1 MRKKWFELV
10 AVAIALVGTSIGFW
24 VQFSQRR
31 ERDLNALTAMYTL
44 KENEDQLKKLQA
56 NIDEIVSKK
65 ISEAPRISV
74 DAASLDARF
83 KDIDKKITSVGEQT
97 LAVRQAINPLK
108 PDEVLT
114 IARLTDEVK
123 ALDKDF
129 GDLKQELSAQ
139 QKDFQE
145 SVVRE
150 IKVSSDST
158 GLILVVLIPL
168 VLNFL
173 YTVWKD
179 FRKGREA
186 GNES

>member
-1 MRKKWFELV
+1 MFELL
-10 AVAIALVGTSIGFW
+10 AVAITMIGITVGIYT
-24 VQFSQRR
+24 QFSERR
-31 ERDLNALTAMYTL
+31 ARDVTAMYAL
-44 KENEDQLKKLQA
+44 VENEAQLNKLQA
-56 NIDEIVSKK
+56 NIDDIVNKK
-65 ISEAPRISV
+65 ISEAPRINV
-74 DAASLDARF
+74 DAASLDVRF
-83 KDIDKKITSVGEQT
+83 KDLDRKITSVSEQT

-123 ALDKDF
+123 AIDKDF
-129 GDLKQELSAQ
+129 ENLKQELSAQ

-186 GNES
+186 DKES